1 MQIIPLDAMRAVY
14 DRDRIL
20 QATRTALIRHAAGD
34 VVSPMPGQL
43 LFSQPPGDCHI
54 KYGRISGDPYFV
66 IKIATGFYDN
76 PSLGLP
82 SFNGLM
88 LVMDAHTGFPLALL
102 QDEGWLTSWRT
113 VAAGTLASLAL
124 APPSCSQIGIFGTG
138 QQAQLHAEWLTALT
152 GIQDVMI
159 YGRSNTH
166 ARQLAHS
173 LKSDTLRAHVAETPS
188 ELLQSCQLIVTATA
202 STEPLFSADQ
212 VQPGTHITALGA
224 DSPGKQELDAALF
237 ARAAVIAT
245 DDHHQCLDHGD
256 FCHAVKAG
264 IVSSDADVPL
274 GNILA
279 GKAAGRQSAHDI
291 TIADLTGLAAQDI
304 CIASLFYQLVS

>member
-1 MQIIPLDAMRAVY
+1 MQIIPLDAIRAGY

-20 QATRTALIRHAAGD
+20 QATRSALIRHAAGE

-54 KYGRISGDPYFV
+54 KYGHISGDPYFV

-102 QDEGWLTSWRT
+102 QDQGWLTSWRT

-124 APPSCSQIGIFGTG
+124 APASLQQIGIFGTG

-152 GIQDVMI
+152 GVQDVMI
-159 YGRSNTH
+159 YGRSTS
-166 ARQLAHS
+166 R
-173 LKSDTLRAHVAETPS
+173 AETLANALQSDHVRVRIANSPS
-188 ELLQSCQLIVTATA
+188 ELAQSCQLIITATA
-202 STEPLFSADQ
+202 STEPLFSAAD
-212 VQPGTHITALGA
+212 VRPGTHITALGA

-256 FCHAVKAG
+256 FFHAVNAG
-264 IVSSDADVPL
+264 IVPSHADVAL
-274 GNILA
+274 GDLLA
-279 GKAAGRQSAHDI
+279 GKVAGRQSADDI
-291 TIADLTGLAAQDI
+291 TIADLTGLPAQDI
-304 CIASLFYQLVS
+304 AIATLFYQLIR